1 MTGNSGDNSLMDL
14 AEALRRRVGG
24 EVLVREPLARH
35 TTIGLGGPADLFVRA
50 MSVEELRQVF
60 LFAGEH
66 NLPVTPLG
74 SGSNVLVS
82 DSGVRG
88 IVVQADGDLQ
98 GLRVEGERCVAGGG
112 CPISRAISDTAR
124 AGLAGLEVLYGVPG
138 TVGGAV
144 IMNAGTRNGCVA
156 DTLEGV
162 TLVGRDGSVRD
173 ASAAELGLSYRH
185 SALQEQQ
192 GDVFVAQAVFRL
204 RPEDPAAIRERIA
217 RYADARRASQ
227 PLDWRSC
234 GCMFRNPES
243 DSAGRLIDA
252 TGLKGLSE
260 GGAQVSDRHA
270 NFIVVSP
277 GATASDVR
285 RLAEKVRRLVQER
298 HGVTL
303 EYEVKLL
310 GEWPDE

>member
-1 MTGNSGDNSLMDL
+1 
-14 AEALRRRVGG
+14 
-24 EVLVREPLARH
+24 
-35 TTIGLGGPADLFVRA
+35 
-50 MSVEELRQVF
+50 
-60 LFAGEH
+60 
-66 NLPVTPLG
+66 
-74 SGSNVLVS
+74 
-82 DSGVRG
+82 
-88 IVVQADGDLQ
+88 
-98 GLRVEGERCVAGGG
+98 
-112 CPISRAISDTAR
+112 

-144 IMNAGTRNGCVA
+144 VMNAGTRNGCVA
-156 DTLEGV
+156 DILESV
-162 TLVGRDGSVRD
+162 TLVGWDGSVRD
-173 ASAAELGLSYRH
+173 ASAAELGLSYRR

-192 GDVFVAQAVFRL
+192 GDVFVARAVFRL

-217 RYADARRASQ
+217 CYAEARRASQ

-234 GCMFRNPES
+234 GCMFRNPQS

-252 TGLKGLSE
+252 AGLKGLRE